1 MSASSTH
8 GLESGFR
15 LKRIPGKKFMDLAR
29 DPPEKPQ

>member
-1 MSASSTH
+1 MAASSTH
-8 GLESGFR
+8 DIESGFR